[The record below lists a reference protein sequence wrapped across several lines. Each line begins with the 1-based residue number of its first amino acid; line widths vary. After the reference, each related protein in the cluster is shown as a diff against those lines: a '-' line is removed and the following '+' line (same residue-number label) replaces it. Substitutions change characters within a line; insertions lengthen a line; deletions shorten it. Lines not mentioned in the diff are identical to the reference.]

1 MCVCVCS
8 LSLNEVHNLL
18 ISLLITENKHYIKL
32 HKANIV
38 EVCAAAGELGWP
50 VDLNDVTDIIS
61 IYICWAIADE
71 SISK

>member
-1 MCVCVCS
+1 MEPGMQLNSLCTFLAGQLCVCVCS

-38 EVCAAAGELGWP
+38 EVCAAAGELG
-50 VDLNDVTDIIS
+50 VAS
-61 IYICWAIADE
+61 
-71 SISK
+71 